1 MLFILYTYYY
11 IYYIVIFLLFYN
23 INANV
28 FTTIIRCISALYLL
42 FPLRYTSSTDIS
54 AGDTPEMRDACPIDT
69 GLYSFSF

>member
-1 MLFILYTYYY
+1 MLFILYTYHC
-11 IYYIVIFLLFYN
+11 IYHIVIFILFYDIN
-23 INANV
+23 INV
-28 FTTIIRCISALYLL
+28 FTFVIRCISALYLL

>member
-1 MLFILYTYYY
+1 MLFILYTYYC
-11 IYYIVIFLLFYN
+11 IYYIVIFLLFHD

>member
-11 IYYIVIFLLFYN
+11 IYHMIIFILFYN
-23 INANV
+23 INI
-28 FTTIIRCISALYLL
+28 FTTVIRCISTLYLR
-42 FPLRYTSSTDIS
+42 FPLSYTRSTEIS